1 MSSVIRPTLAILHAA
16 SSRFEAAR
24 QVEMLPPGHRC
35 RGMHGHGFTA
45 TAYAT
50 VPTEWVAYPG
60 GEVAALQQQ
69 INRCAEI
76 LTYGVLNEHLAQP
89 TDENLARWI
98 RARLD
103 TPGIDRVAVQS
114 TPNQGVEVDARD
126 HAHVWR
132 RYRFQAAHRL
142 PYVPLEHKC
151 GRLHGHGFE
160 VIVHANQ
167 DLAGADLSIDY
178 DHLDE
183 LWAPIAAQVN
193 YRCLNDVPGLEN
205 PTSEMISSWLWE
217 RLKPA
222 LPALSWVTVYET
234 ASCGA
239 TFDGANYRIWK
250 DFTIDSA
257 VRHRHAPANDPRHA
271 IHGHTYT
278 LRLHLRA
285 PLDQVMGW
293 TIDFGDVKAV
303 FDPIFKSLDHH
314 PLHERVEFADGDT
327 TTIARWLHETTRREL
342 PQLARVD
349 LFESEG
355 CGSLVG
361 VDLAGPALPV

>member
-1 MSSVIRPTLAILHAA
+1 MSEHSPGLAILHAA
-16 SSRFEAAR
+16 STRFEAAR
-24 QVEMLPPGHRC
+24 KIDLLPAGHRC
-35 RGMHGHGFTA
+35 ARMHGHGFTA
-45 TAYAT
+45 TAHAAVAT
-50 VPTEWVAYPG
+50 ERAAYPG
-60 GEVAALQQQ
+60 GEVAALQQR
-69 INRCAEI
+69 INRCTDI

-103 TPGIDRVAVQS
+103 LPAVDRVAVQS
-114 TPNQGVEVDARD
+114 TPHQGVEVDARD

-142 PYVPLEHKC
+142 PFVSPEHKC

-160 VIVHANQ
+160 VVVHANQ
-167 DLAGADLSIDY
+167 DLAGADPRIDY
-178 DHLDE
+178 DHLDA

-205 PTSEMISSWLWE
+205 PTSEMISSWLWA

-222 LPALSWVTVYET
+222 LPTLSWVTVYET

-239 TFDGANYRIWK
+239 TFEGTNYRVWK

-257 VRHRHAPANDPRHA
+257 VRHRHAPASDPRHA
-271 IHGHTYT
+271 IHGHTHT
-278 LRLHLRA
+278 LRLHLCA
-285 PLDQVMGW
+285 PLDQLMGW
-293 TIDFGDVKAV
+293 TVDFGVVKAV
-303 FDPIFKSLDHH
+303 FDPIFSSLDHH
-314 PLHERVEFADGDT
+314 PLHERLEFTDTDT
-327 TTIARWLHETTRREL
+327 TTLARWLHETTKLEL

-355 CGSLVG
+355 GGSLVG
-361 VDLAGPALPV
+361 TDLAGPVLPV